1 MQYSVKMHP
10 KIPDR
15 FVSSLIPPQNGKF
28 SWSLIFEDL
37 YRQRCRPVLAYL
49 LASVWNAR
57 RFYFSPKSPRFLA
70 PLKPTA
76 WCLWCR
82 ICFPPKRVGKQFW
95 GNWDSYGNSSVWIGK
110 IHLLMVHFSITMSG
124 FQNGKY
130 ITMEGMF
137 KRLTPLCHLP
147 ATRVWRSLTHLG
159 WILSSPWDVGCP
171 YQAKPAYREIGTL
184 ISLST
189 EDDWWLRSIG
199 GQSKYQLP

>member
-1 MQYSVKMHP
+1 MCSLYSQPKPMQYSVEMHP

-15 FVSSLIPPQNGKF
+15 FVSS
-28 SWSLIFEDL
+28 WSPRKMESFHDPWFW
-37 YRQRCRPVLAYL
+37 RPVSAEMQTGFGVPLGVCMERAQVLFFSKISEIFGTVETNSLMFMMQDL
-49 LASVWNAR
+49 L
-57 RFYFSPKSPRFLA
+57 SPK
-70 PLKPTA
+70 TG
-76 WCLWCR
+76 
-82 ICFPPKRVGKQFW
+82 GKQFW

-159 WILSSPWDVGCP
+159 WILSSPWDGWMSVSSETGL
-171 YQAKPAYREIGTL
+171 REI
-184 ISLST
+184 
-189 EDDWWLRSIG
+189 E
-199 GQSKYQLP
+199 P